1 MNDSA
6 FSETLS
12 DELLTMGHQ
21 DDPLGLEAHLDDNN
35 EVSPQKSV
43 VSPHFHF
50 KVNLSCNKL
59 KILLGQG

>member
-21 DDPLGLEAHLDDNN
+21 NDPLGLEAHLDDNN
-35 EVSPQKSV
+35 EVSPQKASFLHTFI
-43 VSPHFHF
+43 S
-50 KVNLSCNKL
+50 KL
-59 KILLGQG
+59 TFSAIS